1 MVAVPCVGC
10 MTLWKDPDA
19 TDWSE
24 APPFAVG
31 NSSCTRRSM
40 KRPSGRN
47 AYQAANNTITIAAT
61 ANFHIFNLMS
71 PPIQEPATLAAACSQ
86 LARFRSACRGA
97 ALRYAS
103 PTFPPPEHEHDGDQT
118 QKQT

>member
-1 MVAVPCVGC
+1 

-19 TDWSE
+19 TDLSA

-31 NSSCTRRSM
+31 NSSCTRQSM
-40 KRPSGRN
+40 KTPSGRK
-47 AYQAANNTITIAAT
+47 ACQAANNTITSAAT
-61 ANFHIFNLMS
+61 ANFHIFIVMS

-97 ALRYAS
+97 ALRYDS
-103 PTFPPPEHEHDGDQT
+103 PTFTPPEQEHDGDQKE
-118 QKQT
+118 KQP